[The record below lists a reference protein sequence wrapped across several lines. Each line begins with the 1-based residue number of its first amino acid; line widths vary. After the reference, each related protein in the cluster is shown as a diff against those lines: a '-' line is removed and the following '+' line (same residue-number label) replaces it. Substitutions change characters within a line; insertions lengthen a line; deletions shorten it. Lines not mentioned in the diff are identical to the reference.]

1 MNILQKNLH
10 PVYDSDRRQG
20 YEVWNRDKLWK
31 YQKQKLRLF
40 VFPKAW
46 IFIQKI
52 VCIGLITIISFAE
65 KEITKLIG
73 GKNLCH
79 EE

>member
-1 MNILQKNLH
+1 MILIEDK
-10 PVYDSDRRQG
+10 DMKFG
-20 YEVWNRDKLWK
+20 IGDKLWK

-52 VCIGLITIISFAE
+52 VCNGLITIISFAE